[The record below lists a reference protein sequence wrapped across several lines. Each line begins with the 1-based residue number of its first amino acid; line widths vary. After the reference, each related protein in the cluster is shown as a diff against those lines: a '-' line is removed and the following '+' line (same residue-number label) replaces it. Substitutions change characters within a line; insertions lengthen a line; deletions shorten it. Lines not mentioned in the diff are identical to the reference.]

1 MNSFTGAPDH
11 RRQRKA
17 TWVDRMN
24 CDKVMDAETVDNMKM
39 AGKITVVLI
48 IFAALAV
55 LAVLA
60 TVVTW

>member
-1 MNSFTGAPDH
+1 
-11 RRQRKA
+11 
-17 TWVDRMN
+17 MN
-24 CDKVMDAETVDNMKM
+24 CDKVMDVETVDNMKT

-60 TVVTW
+60 TVVAW